1 MYILA
6 QVNQAN
12 ANNILDD
19 PLGVVPFDV
28 DESYY
33 NPVTSTPA
41 VSGPHILR
49 KNAAGHSVIHRRRK
63 ADVSIYYSTGTD
75 RIGLSALY
83 GVKLP

>member
-1 MYILA
+1 MLSLHITKLYFIFKNILYILA

-63 ADVSIYYSTGTD
+63 ADVSI
-75 RIGLSALY
+75 
-83 GVKLP
+83 